1 MDKAFVVEEKT
12 MRKILAAPDQRS
24 RQGMRDKAVLLLLSL
39 GLRRQEVCNLNHND
53 FDTLGWLHVR
63 TVKQG
68 LPRKVRL
75 TEEITSAIESYR
87 QSKNGKKPLLDEAAL
102 FHSLGRHGPWK
113 QKRLSPMVVNGIVSK
128 ALKKAGVNG
137 QRITPHSFR
146 HSMATTSLRRGVDL
160 RTVQAMLGHK
170 SISSTAQYLHAMNT
184 ADAFSSLPWLKRNK
198 KGV

>member
-87 QSKNGKKPLLDEAAL
+87 QSSHPCAEIAC
-102 FHSLGRHGPWK
+102 
-113 QKRLSPMVVNGIVSK
+113 
-128 ALKKAGVNG
+128 
-137 QRITPHSFR
+137 
-146 HSMATTSLRRGVDL
+146 
-160 RTVQAMLGHK
+160 
-170 SISSTAQYLHAMNT
+170 
-184 ADAFSSLPWLKRNK
+184 
-198 KGV
+198 